1 MVFQL
6 LHVYLG
12 LTRDLQLSDNFQDFY
27 RTVYNIA
34 ASSDVITHCKR
45 ELFQLVWLLI
55 LDDEFMHA
63 YVHGFEHTFPDGTRR
78 LIFPRFF
85 TYTADYPEK

>member
-1 MVFQL
+1 M
-6 LHVYLG
+6 

-63 YVHGFEHTFPDGTRR
+63 YVLVREVGQNPPYRGGS
-78 LIFPRFF
+78 
-85 TYTADYPEK
+85 